1 MLRHYRLLM
10 ATLLRIC
17 LFAAF
22 FVGPVGAFAM
32 ANAGAAGP
40 GSRGI
45 GFILLMTLQRVG

>member
-1 MLRHYRLLM
+1 MPRRYRLLLS
-10 ATLLRIC
+10 TVLRIC

-32 ANAGAAGP
+32 ANAGAAGV
-40 GSRGI
+40 GGRGI

>member
-1 MLRHYRLLM
+1 MSRHYRQL
-10 ATLLRIC
+10 ASVFLRIS
-17 LFAAF
+17 LFATF

-32 ANAGAAGP
+32 ANAGSAGP